1 MNKHLIG
8 IMGPST
14 GGKSTLLGGLLSN
27 PVYGRVSF
35 GDYLREVAT
44 ERGWDGTKTPSGR
57 AFLQKVSEDLKRE
70 FGESVFYDIG
80 VLKALQN
87 PAPVVLFDDMRFF
100 IEISQIIQEH
110 ESFIGSIIVI
120 NEPEAEYR
128 WECSAL
134 SRAEEDAWAWHRSEH
149 EWRCLRHLFPQFDN
163 KKELGVDYGIEKF
176 TEFVTN
182 HVNEH
187 QKRSESYNA

>member
-1 MNKHLIG
+1 MIKHLIG

-14 GGKSTLLGGLLSN
+14 GGKSTLLGGLLDSN
-27 PVYGRVSF
+27 PIFGRVSF
-35 GDYLREVAT
+35 GEYLREVAT
-44 ERGWDGTKTPSGR
+44 KRGWDGTKTPAGR
-57 AFLQKVSEDLKRE
+57 AFLQKVSEDLKQE

-80 VLKALQN
+80 VAKALHN

-100 IEISQIIQEH
+100 IEISQIITDH
-110 ESFIGSIIVI
+110 DTFLGSIIVI
-120 NEPEAEYR
+120 NEPEAEHL
-128 WECSAL
+128 WECAAL
-134 SRAEEDAWAWHRSEH
+134 SRAEADAWAWHRSEH

-182 HVNEH
+182 HVREH
-187 QKRSESYNA
+187 ELRGVSDE